1 MVTPGVKAAFG
12 PELVEPSGFPS
23 EVLEDLFDEA
33 LSLPADCWPVGT
45 ALVRSSFF
53 LVPVNVVL
61 VEAFLENGALH

>member
-23 EVLEDLFDEA
+23 EVLDDPFDEA

-45 ALVRSSFF
+45 ALVTSSSFF

-61 VEAFLENGALH
+61 VEAFLVDEA